1 MTAQSERRSVEGV
14 EEQQTTVA
22 AAVSVVVGQLGKTAA
37 VVAAGRLAV
46 EVVGPEGDSQSI
58 VAVAEVLESSVVALD
73 LGTQ

>member
-1 MTAQSERRSVEGV
+1 
-14 EEQQTTVA
+14 
-22 AAVSVVVGQLGKTAA
+22 
-37 VVAAGRLAV
+37 LAV